1 MKIPFIDYPM
11 GERSGF
17 RLRRFEVYNWG
28 TFHEKVWSLLPS
40 GENILLTGDIGSGKS
55 TLVDALT
62 TLLVPP
68 QKIAY
73 NKAAGAEARERSLRS
88 YVLGHYKSE
97 RSETGLSARPVALR
111 ESGGFSV
118 ILGVFKNEDL
128 NQSVTLAQV
137 FWMKESQG
145 PPARFYV
152 VADQELSITGHFS
165 GFGSE
170 ISDLRKRLKNS
181 GKTEVFETFP
191 PYGAA
196 FRRRFGIDNEQALEL
211 FHQTVSMKSVGN
223 LTDFV
228 RDHMLERG
236 AGLLRIEALI
246 AHFDDLTRAH
256 EAVIRAKR
264 QIERLG
270 PLSENCTAYEKS
282 VGEISELLELEQ
294 AVGPWIASIEI
305 ALLEEEL
312 KGLSESLSRL
322 SSSVSASEEK
332 RSGEVLERDSL
343 KQAIAKN
350 GGERLE
356 TLRLE
361 IREKEALKAE
371 RLAKSE
377 RYDQL
382 AASLSLPRAIGPEI
396 FGTNANA
403 LLRMREEEEIR
414 LSTIASRE
422 TEISVIKKT
431 LSMTCEAIT
440 SEISSLRSRLSSI
453 PAAQLSIRQNLCSAL
468 KIESDSLPFAGEL
481 IGVRESQRDWEG
493 AIERVLH
500 SFALSILVPDRLY
513 MPVAQWVDR
522 TSLAGRLVYYRVRP
536 RTLGELR
543 DENGEGLAI
552 RPDSLPEK
560 LELRPQSEFFEWLQ
574 FEITRRFNYV
584 CCTHLD
590 DFRRERT
597 ALTLAGQIKSASG
610 KHEKDDRYR
619 IDDRT
624 RYVLGWSNKEKIQA
638 LEKEARDLKVRI
650 DGAGREISSLSAERK
665 VVMERLGL
673 LGSIGE
679 YRDFREVDWKSAAVL
694 VGRLEEERDLLEK
707 GSDILR
713 TLEGRLAAIEV
724 EMKETDAGLVRLISR
739 RGAEESRR
747 ERAIERVGELSGILR
762 EVPPNFSETL
772 FPRLMNQFRSGL
784 SEDLR
789 KKETFGKEGLFTL
802 SCLDSREKG
811 LRQKLGDRIRLLSQK
826 NQQLRDAILKAMH
839 DYKALF
845 PVETQEVD
853 VRIEAADAYRSMLR
867 SLESDDLPRFEVRF
881 KELLNENTIRE
892 VAGFLSHLNRES
904 QSIRERVSRI
914 NASLSGIDYTAGR
927 YIVLEAKS
935 SNDPEIRD
943 FQQDLRACTEDS
955 MTGSTS
961 ESYSEAKFLQV
972 RRIIERFRGREGL
985 TEIDRRWTEKVT
997 DVRNW
1002 FAFSA
1007 SERWREDNT
1016 EYEHYTDSGGKS
1028 GGQKEKLAYTVL
1040 AASLAYQFGLDWG
1053 SPKTRSFRFVVIDE
1067 AFGRGSDESARY
1079 GLTLFKRLNLQLLI
1093 VTPLQKIHIIEPFVS
1108 SVAFV
1113 HNEEGRISRIKNLTI
1128 EEYRSEKEARESNR
1142 ETLVT
1147 EPSLGTEETEKIP

>member
-1 MKIPFIDYPM
+1 M

-17 RLRRFEVYNWG
+17 RLHRFEVYNWG
-28 TFHEKVWSLLPS
+28 TFHEKVWRLLPA

-118 ILGVFKNEDL
+118 ILGAFKNEDL
-128 NQSVTLAQV
+128 NQTVTLAQV
-137 FWMKESQG
+137 FWMREAQG

-152 VADQELSITGHFS
+152 VAEQDLSISGHFS

-170 ISDLRKRLKNS
+170 IADLKKRFKNF
-181 GKTEVFETFP
+181 GKLEMFETFP
-191 PYGAA
+191 PYSSA
-196 FRRRFGIDNEQALEL
+196 FRRRFGIDNEQALDL

-236 AGLLRIEALI
+236 TGFSRIEALI
-246 AHFDDLTRAH
+246 THFDDLTRAH

-264 QIERLG
+264 QIEKLS
-270 PLSENCTAYEKS
+270 PLLENCSSYEKA
-282 VGEISELLELEQ
+282 VEEISGLLKMEQ
-294 AVGPWIASIEI
+294 AVGPWIASIETTLI
-305 ALLEEEL
+305 EEEL
-312 KGLSESLSRL
+312 KGVSESLIVL
-322 SSSVSASEEK
+322 SASIRASEER
-332 RSGEVLERDSL
+332 RSGEVLERDAL
-343 KQAIAKN
+343 KQAISEN

-356 TLRLE
+356 KLRLE
-361 IREKEALKAE
+361 IREKETLRVE
-371 RLAKSE
+371 RLARSE
-377 RYDQL
+377 RYDKL
-382 AASLSLPRAIGPEI
+382 ATSLSLPRASGPEI
-396 FGTNANA
+396 FGTNLNA
-403 LLRMREEEEIR
+403 LLRIREEEENR

-431 LSMTCEAIT
+431 LAMSYEGIV
-440 SEISSLRSRLSSI
+440 SEVLSLRSRLSSI
-453 PAAQLSIRQNLCSAL
+453 PAGQLLIRQNICSAL
-468 KIESDSLPFAGEL
+468 KIDSDSLPFAGEL
-481 IGVRESQRDWEG
+481 IGVMESQRDWEG

-500 SFALSILVPDRLY
+500 HFALSILVPDRLY
-513 MPVAQWVDR
+513 QAVAQWVDR
-522 TSLAGRLVYYRVRP
+522 TSLSGRLVYYRVRQGIP
-536 RTLGELR
+536 REGRYDGE
-543 DENGEGLAI
+543 EGLPI
-552 RPDSLPEK
+552 RSDSLPEK
-560 LELRPQSEFFEWLQ
+560 LDVRSGSEFSEWLHS
-574 FEITRRFNYV
+574 EIARRFNYV
-584 CCTHLD
+584 CCTSLD
-590 DFRRERT
+590 DFRRERA

-610 KHEKDDRYR
+610 KHEKDDRYQ
-619 IDDRT
+619 IGDRT
-624 RYVLGWSNKEKIQA
+624 RYILGWSNKEKIQA
-638 LEKEARDLKVRI
+638 LEKEARDLKVRM
-650 DGAGREISSLSAERK
+650 DGAGKEISSLSAERK
-665 VVMERLGL
+665 MVMDRLGV

-679 YRDFREVDWKSAAVL
+679 YRDFREMDWKSVAVL
-694 VGRLEEERDLLEK
+694 VGRMETERDFLEK

-713 TLEGRLAAIEV
+713 ALEGRLGTIEV
-724 EMKETDAGLVRLISR
+724 EMRKTEEGLVRLISR
-739 RGAEESRR
+739 RGAEEGRR
-747 ERAIERVGELSGILR
+747 ERATERVAELSGILR
-762 EVPPNFSETL
+762 DVPPNFSETL
-772 FPRLMNQFRSGL
+772 VPRLMAQFRSDL
-784 SEDLR
+784 PDDLR
-789 KKETFGKEGLFTL
+789 KKEAFGKDGLFTL
-802 SCLDSREKG
+802 SCLASREKG
-811 LRQKLGDRIRLLSQK
+811 MRQKLAERIRLLSQK

-839 DYKALF
+839 DYKAMF

-853 VRIEAADAYRSMLR
+853 ARVEATDAYRSMLR
-867 SLESDDLPRFEVRF
+867 SLEMDDLPRFEVRF

-892 VAGFLSHLNRES
+892 VAGFLSHLNREV

-914 NASLSGIDYTAGR
+914 NASLAGIDYTAGR

-985 TEIDRRWTEKVT
+985 AEMDRRWTEKVT

-1040 AASLAYQFGLDWG
+1040 AASLAYQFGLEWG

-1113 HNEEGRISRIKNLTI
+1113 HNEEGRISRIRNLTI
-1128 EEYRSEKEARESNR
+1128 EEYRSEKEARESER
-1142 ETLVT
+1142 EISGSN
-1147 EPSLGTEETEKIP
+1147 PPLGTGETDRVS